1 MSLEKGIISCVIK
14 DESCLSK
21 LLSVG
26 VTEADFVEI
35 EHKVIFDYALRF
47 SKRGLKFSLELFCT
61 DENLTSIVPADY
73 IFNTE
78 MLTSSSTLFPKLF
91 EDFVDKLNKLDYI
104 EKGRLLNLALASKD
118 FGKAKEVAF
127 EMQKDRII
135 LTDDNEK
142 LYAIVQRTKPW
153 ILKDGLIET
162 GIFDL
167 DQKCGTI
174 RRQELVIIAGRPGQG
189 KTSFA
194 SQVALTNAQ
203 RGKRV
208 QFFSLEMSKE
218 LIVEKMEAQLLRNE
232 VREQD
237 HDCVVKKSEGLDI
250 SISEETDLDK
260 IVGLCKLEHSKK
272 QLDLIVIDYVQI
284 IKCQRFTTDMKD
296 CDKLPIVMEALNRL
310 ARQLD
315 IPIIALAQ
323 LNRNSDNEF
332 RAPILADLAGSSAIE
347 KWGHRVILIYR
358 PSKDENGEKI
368 DMESDP
374 HPTIIEVQKSRN
386 SGIGKVWTGY
396 FGSIA
401 TFKNLGQAH

>member
-1 MSLEKGIISCVIK
+1 MSLEKGIISCVLK
-14 DESCLSK
+14 DESCLNK

-26 VTEADFVEI
+26 ITEADFCEI
-35 EHKVIFDYALRF
+35 ENKVIFDHAVRL

-73 IFNTE
+73 IFKTE

-104 EKGRLLNLALASKD
+104 EKGRLLNLALASND
-118 FGKAKEVAF
+118 FGKAREIAL
-127 EMQKDRII
+127 ELQKDRIV

-142 LYAIVQRTKPW
+142 LSKIVERTKPW
-153 ILKDGLIET
+153 IIKDGLIET
-162 GIFDL
+162 GLNDL
-167 DQKCGTI
+167 DKKCGLI
-174 RRQELVIIAGRPGQG
+174 RRQELVIVAGRPGQG

-194 SQVALTNAQ
+194 SQVALINAQ
-203 RGKRV
+203 HAKRI

-237 HDCVVKKSEGLDI
+237 HHCVVEKSKTLDL

-260 IVGLCKLEHSKK
+260 IVGLCKLEHSKHP
-272 QLDLIVIDYVQI
+272 LDLIVIDYVQI
-284 IKCQRFTTDMKD
+284 IKSQRFTTDMKD
-296 CDKLPIVMEALNRL
+296 CDKLPIVMESLNHL

-347 KWGHRVILIYR
+347 KWGHRVIIIYR
-358 PSKDENGEKI
+358 PAKDENGEKI
-368 DMESDP
+368 DMQEDP
-374 HPTIIEVQKSRN
+374 HPTIVEVQKSRN
-386 SGIGKVWTGY
+386 SGLAKVWTTY
-396 FGSIA
+396 YGSVA
-401 TFKNLGQAH
+401 TFK